1 MASVVWEA
9 DQILDDKAQ
18 MVWNDEFHQ
27 SLNASEQ
34 ELDAVAASAVKSAAK
49 MKAKKIILITKTG
62 RVARA
67 VARHK
72 PSVPVLS
79 FCTDRQVARRLQL
92 NRAITPIILQTNKD
106 PLAFDTGMGKLRAE
120 AIRTAKEM
128 GFVDYGDRIILVD
141 RTAGKSHDMHEY
153 AHNMKVCT
161 SCSPMSSFIVHPP
174 GIGPDARHLMNPI
187 KIFLPS
193 IYL

>member
-9 DQILDDKAQ
+9 DQILDDKGQ
-18 MVWNDEFHQ
+18 MVWNDEFHNEL
-27 SLNASEQ
+27 SPSEQ

-67 VARHK
+67 VSRHK

-79 FCTDRQVARRLQL
+79 FVTDRQVGRRLQL
-92 NRAITPIILQTNKD
+92 HRGIIPIMLQTSKD

-141 RTAGKSHDMHEY
+141 RTAGKSHDMHEF
-153 AHNMKVCT
+153 AHNMKVVT
-161 SCSPMSSFIVHPP
+161 ITT
-174 GIGPDARHLMNPI
+174 
-187 KIFLPS
+187 K
-193 IYL
+193 YQ